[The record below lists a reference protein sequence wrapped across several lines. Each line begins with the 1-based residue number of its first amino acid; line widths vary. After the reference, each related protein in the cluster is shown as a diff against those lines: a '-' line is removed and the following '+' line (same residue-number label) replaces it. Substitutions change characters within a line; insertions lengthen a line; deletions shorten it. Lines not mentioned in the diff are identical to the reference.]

1 MVLIECSNI
10 ECATLPSILAMV
22 NFQFIHFFWIPLD
35 TFMVKIH
42 AVYFHMLM
50 LERFDEIPLFRCIKR
65 LSTISLSI
73 NVNWLL
79 FESIVA
85 PSKSF

>member
-1 MVLIECSNI
+1 
-10 ECATLPSILAMV
+10 
-22 NFQFIHFFWIPLD
+22 
-35 TFMVKIH
+35 MVKIH

-50 LERFDEIPLFRCIKR
+50 RIGLLERFDEIPLFRCIKR